1 MRPVCIYKSS
11 AHSSRASVYTLLLP
25 LISRGGRALAVAA
38 TAALAAAGLG
48 LSSQNTHVSP
58 ARAYARLSA
67 PRCVC
72 VFFLFVSTRA
82 LACSI
87 NLIKPYIR
95 SQRVH
100 HINQPSS
107 AAANAAA
114 ADSGEMFSMHM
125 CVCVNII
132 TNATK
137 KNCICSRK

>member
-1 MRPVCIYKSS
+1 M
-11 AHSSRASVYTLLLP
+11 
-25 LISRGGRALAVAA
+25 AVAA

-58 ARAYARLSA
+58 ARDSRHHGVS
-67 PRCVC
+67 VC
-72 VFFLFVSTRA
+72 FFLFVSTRA

-107 AAANAAA
+107 AAANVAA

-137 KNCICSRK
+137 KKKLHMLAQVI